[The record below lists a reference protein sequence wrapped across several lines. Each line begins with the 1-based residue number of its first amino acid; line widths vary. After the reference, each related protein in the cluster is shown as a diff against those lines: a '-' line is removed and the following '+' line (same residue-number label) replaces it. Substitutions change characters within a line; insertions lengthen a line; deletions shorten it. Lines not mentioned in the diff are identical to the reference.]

1 LLFHL
6 VRVLDTV
13 EMHREVEEEE
23 EETHLE
29 TGGGVGVEW
38 AKEIDRFR

>member
-1 LLFHL
+1 L
-6 VRVLDTV
+6 VQVLDTV

-23 EETHLE
+23 EEEEETNLE
-29 TGGGVGVEW
+29 TEGGVGVEW